1 MTEAERDSLTLLPF
15 VSVNEDRVDFWSV
28 FPTGDDEQDDEMGFE
43 YGCEAAAFMDQCAD
57 HTALAI
63 TVVSTMVE
71 KGQFGPLEIGFIDA
85 IALGALF
92 HHSSCRLGVIAHG
105 CFDEPILFPDHIAP
119 KDRPWRLPSSLRQLG
134 NEAKA
139 A

>member
-1 MTEAERDSLTLLPF
+1 
-15 VSVNEDRVDFWSV
+15 
-28 FPTGDDEQDDEMGFE
+28 MGFE
-43 YGCEAAAFMDQCAD
+43 YGCEAVAFMDQCAD
-57 HTALAI
+57 HPALVI

-71 KGQFGPLEIGFIDA
+71 KGQFGPSEIGFIRA

-92 HHSSCRLGVIAHG
+92 HHNSCRLGVEQRG
-105 CFDEPILFPDHIAP
+105 CFDEPIVFPGHITP
-119 KDRPWRLPSSLRQLG
+119 KDRPWRLPSSLRQSV